1 MRKTLFL
8 LLATSLAFVAGCAS
22 SPPPV
27 QLEAAPVRSALHAVA
42 TLATNACEAEIAA
55 DYTGV
60 IVARRQAASL
70 LRGKKIPLTTAVQV
84 QQLADQA
91 RVALD
96 AACPGGRPDAIAI
109 ATARKARAQIVQA
122 LEVSHAN

>member
-1 MRKTLFL
+1 MRKTLL
-8 LLATSLAFVAGCAS
+8 LLVATLAIAAGCANT
-22 SPPPV
+22 PQPV
-27 QLEAAPVRSALHAVA
+27 QLEAAPAKSALYAVA
-42 TLATNACEAEIAA
+42 TLATNACEADTAA

-70 LRGKKIPLTTAVQV
+70 LRAKKIPVATAVQV

-96 AACPGGRPDAIAI
+96 AACPGGKPDPIAI
-109 ATARKARAQIVQA
+109 AAARKARAQIHKA
-122 LEVSHAN
+122 LEATHAN